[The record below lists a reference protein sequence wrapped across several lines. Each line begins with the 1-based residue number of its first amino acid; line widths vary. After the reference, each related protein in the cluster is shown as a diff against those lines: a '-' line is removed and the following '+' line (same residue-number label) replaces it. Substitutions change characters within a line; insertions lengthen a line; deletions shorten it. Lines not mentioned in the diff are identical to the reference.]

1 MKPKE
6 VAEAKFAQV
15 KGPDTPHNLK
25 KPIHSFFLQDG
36 IWKPKTSQWYDIIEY
51 SYHNVDPVTKQQWT
65 DYPVEKQDNF
75 DFWDILK
82 YKKVSYL
89 VKGIRLVMHSTRF
102 NCSVD
107 LDDVKLTEIIEKG
120 RGGYIVG
127 HFFIENQ
134 KSDKNTKL
142 GVHEIVDLNG

>member
-1 MKPKE
+1 MSPKE

-15 KGPDTPHNLK
+15 KGPDKPHNLK
-25 KPIHSFFLQDG
+25 KPSHSFFLQDN
-36 IWKPKTSQWYDIIEY
+36 IWKPKTSEWYDKVEY
-51 SYHNVDPVTKQQWT
+51 SYHNVTPQVQQIWK

-82 YKKVSYL
+82 YKKISYL
-89 VKGIRLVMHSTRF
+89 VKGIRVVMHSKRF
-102 NCSVD
+102 DCSVD

-142 GVHEIVDLNG
+142 GVHEIVNLNE